1 MATLMA
7 GTGDHPGNVGLL
19 PWIMM
24 VSRVAGRYDH
34 CDVVDANHDVTF

>member
-1 MATLMA
+1 MYTSF
-7 GTGDHPGNVGLL
+7 VGHLVLL